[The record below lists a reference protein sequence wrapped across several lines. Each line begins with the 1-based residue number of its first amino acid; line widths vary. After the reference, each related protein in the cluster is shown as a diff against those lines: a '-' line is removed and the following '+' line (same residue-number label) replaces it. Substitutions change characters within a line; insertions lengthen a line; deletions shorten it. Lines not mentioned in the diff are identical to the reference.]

1 MVRLNEVPYEIQDL
15 FTGGR
20 GSGDIWTFV
29 QRVDNKVDRDLS
41 WEIDHGLETFHER
54 SLAGL
59 FGAEVT

>member
-1 MVRLNEVPYEIQDL
+1 MVRLDKIPDEIQDL

-20 GSGDIWTFV
+20 GSRDIWTFV

-41 WEIDHGLETFHER
+41 WEIDHVLETFYER

-59 FGAEVT
+59 FGANMT